1 MIEKRSSR
9 PTNAAAPA
17 NDANGSARRLA
28 LLFPGQG
35 SQHVGMGKRIAEVS
49 QAARQIYAQAD
60 EALGFRIS
68 RLCFDGSEEE
78 LEDTINTQPAIL
90 TTSLAYLA
98 YLRER
103 LQEQGRRLRPSLMAG
118 HSLGQ
123 FTAAVAADSLDFS
136 DGLRLVLERGR
147 IMAEWAR
154 TRPGGLATI
163 LGLSDRAVRQVCREA
178 SAEGKVGVAVLNGP
192 GQTVI
197 SGEAGPL
204 QRAMALARSRGGRVL
219 RLPISVPGHT
229 PLMRDAA
236 RELSRVVSSLPF
248 REPNTPLVSNI
259 SAKLLTTA
267 EEVRQELA
275 DQICAA
281 VQWAR
286 CVAAMMNEGASSF
299 VEVGP
304 GHALSNLIRRITG
317 EAEVLGT
324 EDAADESLLKLTDA
338 PGRVVAAARRVAG
351 DRREAR
357 HRQGNQ
363 PADHRTAEARRPLAR
378 DAAAHAHLSILL
390 ALRHPAAVLRAGILV
405 YPHERAS

>member
-1 MIEKRSSR
+1 MTANASR
-9 PTNAAAPA
+9 LSQTPPDGPNGAP
-17 NDANGSARRLA
+17 RRGLA

-35 SQHVGMGKRIAEVS
+35 SQHVGMGKRIAEIS
-49 QAARQIYAQAD
+49 QAARQIFAQAD

-68 RLCFDGSEEE
+68 RVCFEGTEEE
-78 LEDTINTQPAIL
+78 LEDTVNTQPAIL

-103 LQEQGRRLRPSLMAG
+103 LAEMGRRLRPSLMAG

-123 FTAAVAADSLDFS
+123 FSAAVASDSLDFS
-136 DGLRLVLERGR
+136 DGLRLVQERGR

-154 TRPGGLATI
+154 ERPGGLVTV
-163 LGLSDRAVRQVCREA
+163 LGLNDRAVRQVCREA
-178 SAEGKVGVAVLNGP
+178 SPEGKVGVAVLNGP

-204 QRAMALARSRGGRVL
+204 QRAMQLARERGGRVL

-236 RELSRVVSSLPF
+236 REMSRFISSLSF
-248 REPNTPLVSNI
+248 RDPNPPIVSNI

-267 EEVRQELA
+267 DEVREELSN
-275 DQICAA
+275 QICAA

-286 CVAAMMNEGASSF
+286 CVVAMANEGAGSF

-304 GHALSNLIRRITG
+304 GQALSKLVRRIKG
-317 EAEVLGT
+317 DVEVFGAENVSNDDLLHL
-324 EDAADESLLKLTDA
+324 AATL
-338 PGRVVAAARRVAG
+338 
-351 DRREAR
+351 
-357 HRQGNQ
+357 
-363 PADHRTAEARRPLAR
+363 
-378 DAAAHAHLSILL
+378 
-390 ALRHPAAVLRAGILV
+390 PAAVDRPGEMAV
-405 YPHERAS
+405 AP